1 LGERRQCCSTAE
13 LAGSRSL
20 KDTRRQGMSRIAA
33 LFVIISIGSSLTGN
47 AQQSVSA
54 YDSHFRIYAIL
65 EKDGKGTKDD
75 PFRPKYLPNPKA
87 QNAPGVKHLGWTAI
101 LSPDRKSYFVE
112 IVADKQADLQAI
124 LQAPKAKCWIKSLTS
139 QDVIQQELAKF
150 NPKAR
155 IERLKVMAQ

>member
-1 LGERRQCCSTAE
+1 
-13 LAGSRSL
+13 
-20 KDTRRQGMSRIAA
+20 MSRIAA

-47 AQQSVSA
+47 AQQTVSA

-65 EKDGKGTKDD
+65 ERDGKGTKDD
-75 PFRPKYLPNPKA
+75 PFRPAHLPNPKA

-101 LSPDRKSYFVE
+101 LSPDRKSYFCE
-112 IVADKQADLQAI
+112 IVADKLADLEPI
-124 LQAPKAKCWIKSLTS
+124 LHDPKAKTWDKSQTTP
-139 QDVIQQELAKF
+139 DVIQQELAKF